1 VRIADFV
8 PMTAILHRLAA
19 TDARGAVTELA
30 LALAKL
36 NSMDPALVGSLLLE
50 REALGST
57 GIGHG
62 IAVPHAKLEIPRTIG
77 VLGLSVPGID
87 FAAPDGEPA
96 QIFIALLSP
105 AHGGAHLK
113 ALAAVAQD
121 LSDATFRSRL
131 LEAAGAA
138 EVHRLLSA
146 PRSAGR
152 P

>member
-1 VRIADFV
+1 MRIADFV
-8 PMTAILHRLAA
+8 PVIAILHRLAA

-36 NSMDPALVGSLLLE
+36 NGLDPVKVGSLLLE

-62 IAVPHAKLEIPRTIG
+62 IAVPHAKTEIPRTIG
-77 VLGLSVPGID
+77 VIGFSVPGIE
-87 FAAPDGEPA
+87 FAAPDGKPA

-105 AHGGAHLK
+105 AQGGAHLK

-121 LSDATFRSRL
+121 LSDETFRSRL
-131 LEAAGAA
+131 LEAGSAA
-138 EVHRLLSA
+138 EVHRLLTE
-146 PRSAGR
+146 PKSAGR